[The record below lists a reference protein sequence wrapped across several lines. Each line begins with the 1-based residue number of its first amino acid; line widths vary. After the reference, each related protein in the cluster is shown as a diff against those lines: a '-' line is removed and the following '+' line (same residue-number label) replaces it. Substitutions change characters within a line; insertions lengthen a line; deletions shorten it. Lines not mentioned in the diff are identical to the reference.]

1 MGSPF
6 TVEIGSHC
14 EYLFEKEFLFFI
26 VLFLN
31 TSKYKGEYFTD
42 C

>member
-1 MGSPF
+1 MGSAF
-6 TVEIGSHC
+6 TVEIVSHC
-14 EYLFEKEFLFFI
+14 EYLFEKEFLFF

-42 C
+42 S